1 MGVGLSLTCCVHF
14 VGFARGCLWTWAGDF
29 DDSGGHFLGGDYLCS
44 GFGVGVV
51 DVRGGLGVAVA
62 FSDAFDS
69 AETVVAYWVAGT
81 QVTVGWPLFV
91 ESGLEWVIWHGS
103 KKREQVFF

>member
-1 MGVGLSLTCCVHF
+1 M
-14 VGFARGCLWTWAGDF
+14 
-29 DDSGGHFLGGDYLCS
+29 GGDYLCS

-81 QVTVGWPLFV
+81 QVTVG
-91 ESGLEWVIWHGS
+91 
-103 KKREQVFF
+103 